1 MSMYVWSERTGISDS
16 AFRVASLVTNQLLLR
31 ELCKHCC
38 SLLLGYGVARKQQGF
53 QKQPTDSVV
62 LATDGSKCLDWAQLS
77 TRTYQHPSKTCH
89 MQVFFEKAK
98 NSLGTCFDPYN
109 WMIRWWDT
117 SHTSHLWVPFRAPMF
132 GHTVC
137 SLLLLTDPGGSH
149 GCWASQNSS
158 DWWRGKRALPPRARL
173 DADIWGESDTMMNHD
188 EPTWD
193 GYSSK
198 PL

>member
-1 MSMYVWSERTGISDS
+1 MGSENRVSIKIPKWSKVYIIISSHIIFHFQTPTREDGRTIPYKGDAAQVEKKSNSSSAPATAKKGLAFQSCNGRLSKLGPIKLTATMDIYMSMYVWSERTGIIGISDS

-89 MQVFFEKAK
+89 M
-98 NSLGTCFDPYN
+98 
-109 WMIRWWDT
+109 
-117 SHTSHLWVPFRAPMF
+117 
-132 GHTVC
+132 
-137 SLLLLTDPGGSH
+137 
-149 GCWASQNSS
+149 
-158 DWWRGKRALPPRARL
+158 
-173 DADIWGESDTMMNHD
+173 
-188 EPTWD
+188 
-193 GYSSK
+193 
-198 PL
+198 